1 MYSIIKQIFTLLS
14 SEQTKRFYILQIMV
28 AFMAITEIIGIVS
41 IIPFMTLV
49 GDMSQLQNNNFINQL
64 YITSQ
69 IKTESIFVFW
79 LGLSVLLI
87 LIISSI
93 FSMFTMWKLSLF
105 GHEIGAELSTKLYT
119 HYLEEEWL
127 FHSNNSS
134 ANLTKKITLEA
145 LRVANG
151 IIVPLMQMT
160 AKIVL
165 VSLLTITIF
174 IYNPKIAMVG
184 SFIFIISYFALFTL
198 VKEKLRLNGESISK
212 VNENRFK
219 LINEGIGGIKD
230 ILLLGRAK
238 TFIDS
243 FKIMNN
249 TFSSNMGVNT
259 ALASVPRYLIEMLA
273 FGSVIALLLYLIATH
288 NANLGVILPVISVY
302 ALAAFKLLPALHQ
315 IYGSFSVIKGNVAAF
330 ESISQDLLDYQKC
343 QTNQQPLNINSIS
356 FKRMLSLKNISF
368 TYPNKS
374 KPTLKNLNLSIPV
387 NHIVGFVGASGSGKS
402 TIVNLLSGLIY
413 PQQGQFEIDDVQ
425 LTKKN
430 CHAWQ
435 NNIGYVDQRI
445 FLSEASIS
453 ENITFGI
460 PKNEVINEKVV
471 RATELAH
478 LKKFI
483 NSLEKGL
490 DTKVGER
497 GIQLSGGQIQ
507 RIGIARA
514 LYRKANVLLFD
525 EATSHL
531 DGLTEKLIM
540 NAINDFKGNKTIIIV
555 AHRLNTVVNCDTIFF
570 IDKGEI
576 IDQGTYHELFDKN
589 EKFKKLASNA

>member
-28 AFMAITEIIGIVS
+28 AFMAIIEIIGIAS

-288 NANLGVILPVISVY
+288 NANLGVILPVLSVY

-330 ESISQDLLDYQKC
+330 ESISQDLLDSQKR

-430 CHAWQ
+430 CRAWQ

-453 ENITFGI
+453 ENIAFGI

-471 RATELAH
+471 QATELAH
-478 LKKFI
+478 LKTFI

-531 DGLTEKLIM
+531 DGLTEKLVM

-589 EKFKKLASNA
+589 EKFKKLAYNA